1 MYYEPYKRRGAR
13 REERERRGGCL
24 PRALWFF
31 VKLIFKLAVLVALL
45 AVVAYALP
53 PGLFN
58 VENALGAAAAACDS
72 ALKTERNRIA
82 AAAPVPLFFALRF
95 CAFQ

>member
-24 PRALWFF
+24 PRALWFLL
-31 VKLIFKLAVLVALL
+31 KLAFRLAVLAVIL
-45 AVVAYALP
+45 AVIAYALP

-58 VENALGAAAAACDS
+58 VEPQADLGIASGS
-72 ALKTERNRIA
+72 AGTRR
-82 AAAPVPLFFALRF
+82 
-95 CAFQ
+95 